1 MPDIFDTIA
10 VNIDIWTMVFSLM
23 MVGSLMVIGLKKGKS
38 PIYIIMLMFVLNMM
52 IYVAHANVNPVFA
65 MILLTMPISAMVTY
79 MMNINFLG
87 TFGSENKIFMSYII
101 FYSTNFFLLSF
112 INLSTNLF
120 YSPISSQSA
129 SSFTSGCSL
138 GFFVVDGIINCA
150 FNIINRF
157 LALFSFSTSVGIINV
172 VLLIPF
178 AYFMLKYV
186 ADYIRGKSS

>member
-23 MVGSLMVIGLKKGKS
+23 MVGSLMAIGLKKGKS

-112 INLSTNLF
+112 INLSTNL
-120 YSPISSQSA
+120 
-129 SSFTSGCSL
+129 SSFE
-138 GFFVVDGIINCA
+138 
-150 FNIINRF
+150 
-157 LALFSFSTSVGIINV
+157 
-172 VLLIPF
+172 VL
-178 AYFMLKYV
+178 
-186 ADYIRGKSS
+186 